1 MKNQTMT
8 NPGSGNPGISPNKP
22 MLNFWQI
29 WNMSFGFLGIQFGWG
44 LQLGNMSAIY
54 EYLGA
59 QPDELPILWLAAP
72 MTGLI
77 VQPIIG
83 YLSDRTWTPIGRRKP
98 YFLAGAIL
106 ASVAL
111 CVMPFSSAI
120 WMAAGLLWILDAS
133 INISMEPFRA
143 FVADMMPARQ
153 VTKGYTMQSFFIG
166 LGAVLA
172 AVLPW
177 LLTDYF
183 GMAKTSE
190 AGVPAY
196 LKIAFAVGGLSF
208 LLAVLFTVF
217 RTKEYPP
224 EDMEA
229 FHKMKEESRGIGH
242 AINEIFSNITG
253 MPKVM
258 KQLAVVQFFTWMG
271 LFLMWF
277 YFTVTVAN
285 DIMGA
290 PDPKSELYAEGV
302 VWGNLCFGFYSFI
315 TFIFSL
321 FLPRIAQRYGKKYTH
336 AICLTLGCIGLL
348 SVSFVPNKYWLL
360 LSMVGVGI
368 AWTSVLSMP
377 YSILA
382 PKLPP
387 EKMGI
392 YMGIFNFFIVIPEI
406 MATLFFGW
414 VMLNVLDNNR
424 MAAIMIGGVLLLIA
438 AFFTLFVDDS
448 LKET

>member
-1 MKNQTMT
+1 MSTHAAAAPSQ
-8 NPGSGNPGISPNKP
+8 NKQE
-22 MLNFWQI
+22 LTFWQI

-59 QPDELPILWLAAP
+59 APDELPILWLAAP

-77 VQPIIG
+77 IQPIIG
-83 YLSDRTWTPIGRRKP
+83 YMSDRTWNKLGRRKP
-98 YFLAGAIL
+98 YFLTGAIL
-106 ASVAL
+106 ASIAL
-111 CVMPFSSAI
+111 VIMPHSSAI

-143 FVADMMPARQ
+143 FVADMLPKKQ

-172 AVLPW
+172 AALPW
-177 LLTDYF
+177 IFTEIFEMEKTATD
-183 GMAKTSE
+183 
-190 AGVPAY
+190 GVPTY
-196 LKIAFAVGGLSF
+196 LKIAFAIGGVSF
-208 LLAVLFTVF
+208 FLAVMYTIL

-224 EDMEA
+224 ADMEA
-229 FHKMKEESRGIGH
+229 FQKMKAESKGVGH
-242 AINEIFSNITG
+242 AVREIFANITG

-285 DIMGA
+285 DIMKA
-290 PDPKSELYAEGV
+290 PNPQSPLYAEGV
-302 VWGNLCFGFYSFI
+302 AWGNICFGFYSLI
-315 TFIFSL
+315 TFL
-321 FLPRIAQRYGKKYTH
+321 FAFFVPGLARRFGKKYLH
-336 AICLTLGCIGLL
+336 AACLVLGGIGLL
-348 SVSFVPNKYWLL
+348 SVGLVPNKYWLL
-360 LSMVGVGI
+360 LSMTGVGI
-368 AWTSVLSMP
+368 AWTSILAMP

-382 PKLPP
+382 PKLPQ

-406 MATLFFGW
+406 LATLFFGY
-414 VMLNVLDNNR
+414 VMLYVLDNNR
-424 MAAIMIGGVLLLIA
+424 MAAVMIGGGLLFVA
-438 AFFTLFVDDS
+438 AFATLFVDDRV
-448 LKET
+448 EEEQAEAVPG